1 VSWLHRNERFDGGN
15 CANSTHQYESETTMN
30 KLHTIFALIAL
41 VLPVSLVFAAEAEA
55 PKEPV
60 KYIDPNPWEHKTQ
73 RLDRAQLDK
82 LLGHPEKIL
91 FIDVRRPDELTK
103 LGGFPIYLSVQNKNL
118 EESLDY
124 IPKDRLIVT
133 VSNRAHRAGV
143 AGDILLNKGF
153 KVAGAAGVLDYQD
166 QGGSLT
172 KIAAP
177 APKPAVVAAVAPAAP
192 VAEKK

>member
-1 VSWLHRNERFDGGN
+1 
-15 CANSTHQYESETTMN
+15 MN
-30 KLHTIFALIAL
+30 KLYKLFALILLAL
-41 VLPVSLVFAAEAEA
+41 TASLAYAAEAEA
-55 PKEPV
+55 PKEIT
-60 KYIDPNPWEHKTQ
+60 KYVDPNPWEHKTQ
-73 RLDRAQLDK
+73 RLNRAQLDK

-118 EESLDY
+118 EDSLAY

-143 AGDILLNKGF
+143 AGDILIAKGF

-166 QGGSLT
+166 EGGSLT

-177 APKPAVVAAVAPAAP
+177 APKPAAAAVPIPAPAVAAV
-192 VAEKK
+192 EKK

>member
-1 VSWLHRNERFDGGN
+1 
-15 CANSTHQYESETTMN
+15 MN
-30 KLHTIFALIAL
+30 KLYKLFALI
-41 VLPVSLVFAAEAEA
+41 VLAFSASLVIAAEVEA
-55 PKEPV
+55 PKATE
-60 KYIDPNPWEHKTQ
+60 KYVDPNPWEHKTK

-82 LLGHPEKIL
+82 LLGHPEKLL

-143 AGDILLNKGF
+143 AGDILLSKGF

-166 QGGSLT
+166 EGGSLT
-172 KIAAP
+172 KIAVP
-177 APKPAVVAAVAPAAP
+177 APKPVVAAAPAATTP
-192 VAEKK
+192 VIEKK

>member
-1 VSWLHRNERFDGGN
+1 
-15 CANSTHQYESETTMN
+15 MN
-30 KLHTIFALIAL
+30 KLNALLLIAL
-41 VLPVSLVFAAEAEA
+41 LALLFIASQAIAADAA
-55 PKEPV
+55 PSGEPA
-60 KYIDPNPWEHKTQ
+60 KYVDPNPWEHKTK

-82 LLGHPEKIL
+82 LLGHPEKLL

-103 LGGFPIYLSVQNKNL
+103 VGGFPIYLSIQIKNL
-118 EESLDY
+118 QESTDY

-133 VSNRAHRAGV
+133 VSNRAHRAGD
-143 AGDILLNKGF
+143 AGDFLLGKGF

-177 APKPAVVAAVAPAAP
+177 APKPVATAAPAAD
-192 VAEKK
+192 KK

>member
-1 VSWLHRNERFDGGN
+1 
-15 CANSTHQYESETTMN
+15 MN
-30 KLHTIFALIAL
+30 KLYKIFALIAL
-41 VLPVSLVFAAEAEA
+41 ALSASLVIAAEVEA
-55 PKEPV
+55 PKAAE
-60 KYIDPNPWEHKTQ
+60 KYVDPNPWEHKTK

-82 LLGHPEKIL
+82 LLGHPEKLL

-103 LGGFPIYLSVQNKNL
+103 LGGFPIYLSVQSKSL

-143 AGDILLNKGF
+143 AGDILLSKGF

-166 QGGSLT
+166 EGGSLT

-177 APKPAVVAAVAPAAP
+177 APKPVVAVAPAAATP
-192 VAEKK
+192 VIEKK